1 MLSPPWLDRRLLS
14 VLPRSRRPPHKVA
27 DVDDGGRDETED
39 DGEADE
45 DEELVVTADVEGGLS
60 GLDGALLFSADDGHV
75 IIRIPCVPFG

>member
-1 MLSPPWLDRRLLS
+1 MLSPPWLDRRLFS

-75 IIRIPCVPFG
+75 IVQG